1 MYLIIILYIFQ
12 IAESEDKSAGGVL
25 LTTASKEKPIVGTVY
40 YALESFCYI
49 VLFEPD
55 FRRKMLSENLYSKLF
70 FVANPRPQLQFQTL
84 MSMQKSKPYWPFI
97 NP

>member
-25 LTTASKEKPIVGTVY
+25 LTTSSKEKPIVGTVY
-40 YALESFCYI
+40 CARESFCYI
-49 VLFEPD
+49 VLVEPD
-55 FRRKMLSENLYSKLF
+55 FCCKMLSKSLYSKLF

-84 MSMQKSKPYWPFI
+84 MSMQQAKP
-97 NP
+97 